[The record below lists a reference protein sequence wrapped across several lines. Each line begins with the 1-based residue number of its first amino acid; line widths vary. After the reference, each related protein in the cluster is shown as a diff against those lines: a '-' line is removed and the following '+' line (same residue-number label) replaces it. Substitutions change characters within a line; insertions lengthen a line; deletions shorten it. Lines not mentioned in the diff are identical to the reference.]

1 MNANGH
7 LSVRTGDAWVLHTT
21 DDKVAINSNLR
32 VHGAFRADS

>member
-7 LSVRTGDAWVLHTT
+7 LSVRTGDAWIPYTA
-21 DDKVAINSNLR
+21 DDKVAINGDLR